1 MPSADR
7 ARRAENGRTH
17 RSMAPADDEV
27 RHMAQLQGPKNGL
40 SVHRLRA
47 VLAHVKAECVLDAL
61 PIPASDHDGGAILT
75 EGKLELNEPRVA
87 LEYLIERFDWRDA
100 FADRVELRARERNA
114 IAAFDRVVLP
124 GFFASLRGEPMSTDS
139 RKQIVRQLRDLAQT
153 AHATGFRVG
162 NALSLWIAPA
172 WMRMRWLRDASPLAG
187 MIGEWMELGGWLEAA
202 AGQPCIARTA
212 PSRSEVADG
221 IAIRNV
227 ARAG

>member
-1 MPSADR
+1 MPSEHRTLDVQDR
-7 ARRAENGRTH
+7 LAKHSSSHLG
-17 RSMAPADDEV
+17 DEV

-47 VLAHVKAECVLDAL
+47 VLAHVKAECILDAL
-61 PIPASDHDGGAILT
+61 PTPAIDHDGGATLT
-75 EGKLELNEPRVA
+75 EGKLELGEPKAA

-100 FADRVELRARERNA
+100 YADRVELRARERNA
-114 IAAFDRVVLP
+114 ISVFDRVVLP
-124 GFFASLRGEPMSTDS
+124 GFFATLRGEALSTDS

-172 WMRMRWLRDASPLAG
+172 WTRMRWLRDASPLAG

-202 AGQPCIARTA
+202 AAQPSVARTA
-212 PSRSEVADG
+212 PSRSEVLDG
-221 IAIRNV
+221 LPIRDV